1 METIKNIG
9 QFDWLIVIIPL
20 GVLVAT
26 LVVGWLIKLLLF
38 RVLLKSTRKVGSSAA
53 TVVVEV
59 LRRPFMIWIAI
70 EKFKDNDTRGP
81 K

>member
-70 EKFKDNDTRGP
+70 CRALASRC
-81 K
+81 